1 MIDVGD
7 GKHIHKAKVLHEFT
21 RFTRTSNSTDHLRRV
36 ANISHF
42 VQPLAT
48 LHHHIGDGSI
58 TETKC
63 LLIQD
68 PVAVLLRC
76 EGIPFLGIAQVSSIK
91 VNKIP
96 QSMVLKDLLN
106 EETVSIGIQILCLKS
121 LNVRISDGK
130 DGDWAWDHGHDT
142 GVMIP
147 GKFVQQINLE
157 IGDKIAAIR
166 EGIVEI
172 RRESALRKAIGYVF
186 CSDELQELAAV
197 MFGALS
203 LDD

>member
-1 MIDVGD
+1 
-7 GKHIHKAKVLHEFT
+7 
-21 RFTRTSNSTDHLRRV
+21 
-36 ANISHF
+36 
-42 VQPLAT
+42 
-48 LHHHIGDGSI
+48 
-58 TETKC
+58 
-63 LLIQD
+63 
-68 PVAVLLRC
+68 
-76 EGIPFLGIAQVSSIK
+76 
-91 VNKIP
+91 
-96 QSMVLKDLLN
+96 
-106 EETVSIGIQILCLKS
+106 
-121 LNVRISDGK
+121 
-130 DGDWAWDHGHDT
+130 
-142 GVMIP
+142 MIP